1 MISRID
7 NDMIKIMTIIMKMFL
22 GITMMIELKT
32 LIIMILIM
40 LYHIDNN
47 DIDNVVS
54 TTLMKTW
61 YIPND
66 CHKYH

>member
-22 GITMMIELKT
+22 EITIMIELKT

-40 LYHIDNN
+40 LYQQH
-47 DIDNVVS
+47 
-54 TTLMKTW
+54 
-61 YIPND
+61 
-66 CHKYH
+66 